1 MRLAISNIA
10 WDVAEDEA
18 VAGLLQRY
26 QLDAI
31 DIAPGKYFPQPTQ
44 ATSADTRRVKDW
56 WAARGIEITG
66 MQALL
71 FGTTGLDVFG
81 PPASQDAMLHHLDGV
96 CRIGAGLGASRIVF
110 GSPKNRDRSALTDA
124 QTAAVALSFFR
135 RLGDIAAAHG
145 VMICL
150 EPNPTCYGANFMTN
164 CGDTA
169 QVVQQIAHPAIR
181 MQFDT
186 GALTIN
192 GEDPT
197 AVLQTSAAL
206 IGHVHASEPKL
217 LPLGDCGDNGTDHAC
232 MGKALSMHLPRH
244 VVTIEMLATQNEP
257 HLGAIERALRVAVK
271 HYHHGYQS
279 VSTLRPS
286 VL

>member
-1 MRLAISNIA
+1 M
-10 WDVAEDEA
+10 
-18 VAGLLQRY
+18 
-26 QLDAI
+26 
-31 DIAPGKYFPQPTQ
+31 
-44 ATSADTRRVKDW
+44 
-56 WAARGIEITG
+56 ARQHRGRA
-66 MQALL
+66 Q
-71 FGTTGLDVFG
+71 
-81 PPASQDAMLHHLDGV
+81 
-96 CRIGAGLGASRIVF
+96 GAGAALGAPRIVF

-124 QTAAVALSFFR
+124 QTATVALSFFR

-145 VMICL
+145 VVICL

-197 AVLQTSAAL
+197 VVLQTSAAL

-217 LPLGDCGDNGTDHAC
+217 LPLGDCGDSGTDHAA
-232 MGKALSMHLPRH
+232 MGKTLSTYLPQHL
-244 VVTIEMLATQNEP
+244 VTVEMLATQDKP
-257 HLGAIERALRVAVK
+257 HLVAIERALQVAIR
-271 HYHHGYQS
+271 HYRQNCQNDS
-279 VSTLRPS
+279 DLRQTI
-286 VL
+286 L